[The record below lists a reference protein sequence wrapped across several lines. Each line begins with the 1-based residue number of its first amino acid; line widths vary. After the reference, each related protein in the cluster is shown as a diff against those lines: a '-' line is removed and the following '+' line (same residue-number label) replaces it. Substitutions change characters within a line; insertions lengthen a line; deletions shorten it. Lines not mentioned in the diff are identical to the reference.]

1 MWVRRGL
8 PKFDII
14 RGMKPDPTKM
24 KDWQIAEAAEAT
36 LRPAADLLKELGIN
50 DDEWDAY
57 GRHLAKVDVTKVLR
71 RLGGGDASKAPKR
84 AKYIDVTAITPT
96 ALGEGKTTTTLGLVE
111 GLGLLGK
118 KVVGRKL
125 YRLLPLRPYSA

>member
-1 MWVRRGL
+1 MFENRVALDFGAAVLVKYTRLRAGCRESG
-8 PKFDII
+8 KFGII
-14 RGMKPDPTKM
+14 RGMKFDPTKM

-36 LRPAADLLKELGIN
+36 LRPAADLLRELGIN

-57 GRHLAKVDVTKVLR
+57 GRYLAKVDVTKVLR

-96 ALGEGKTTTTLGLVE
+96 ALG
-111 GLGLLGK
+111 
-118 KVVGRKL
+118 
-125 YRLLPLRPYSA
+125 

>member
-1 MWVRRGL
+1 
-8 PKFDII
+8 
-14 RGMKPDPTKM
+14 MKLDPTKM

-111 GLGLLGK
+111 GLGLRRADVQHQGLRRRRRARP
-118 KVVGRKL
+118 GRAA
-125 YRLLPLRPYSA
+125 YFAFPRPHWRH

>member
-1 MWVRRGL
+1 
-8 PKFDII
+8 
-14 RGMKPDPTKM
+14 M

-71 RLGGGDASKAPKR
+71 RLGGGDAAKAPKR
-84 AKYIDVTAITPT
+84 AKYIDAMSGSSQMEAIP
-96 ALGEGKTTTTLGLVE
+96 VIMD
-111 GLGLLGK
+111 LLREACK
-118 KVVGRKL
+118 
-125 YRLLPLRPYSA
+125 